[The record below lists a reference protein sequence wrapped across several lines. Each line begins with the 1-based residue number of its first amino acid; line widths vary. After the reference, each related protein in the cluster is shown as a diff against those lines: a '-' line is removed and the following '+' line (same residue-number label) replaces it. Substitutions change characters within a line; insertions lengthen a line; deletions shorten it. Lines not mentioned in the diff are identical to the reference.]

1 MDSQQQKRIE
11 IFNEYIFNC
20 ASDLALKSELASL
33 HLKDAVKIGLDCAE
47 TWWAQKSGAQ
57 DLLGKVK
64 RRDVHEA
71 IKRRDKAWQDLQV
84 SAEEREIKAK
94 ETVNLVDLYFKL
106 FMHKRSRPLATSY
119 LLDYIL
125 YGVRLR
131 LMRIEISVISR
142 RELERIL
149 TSLRL
154 LLEDEKVVLN
164 PSRSETE
171 VTRTRYYRL
180 RKYLGKVDPFSDEF
194 SKSPDLPCPVYVSEE
209 VFAPLKELLD
219 NFGHGKLRSP

>member
-1 MDSQQQKRIE
+1 MDSQQEKKIE
-11 IFNEYIFNC
+11 IFNQYVLKC
-20 ASDLALKSELASL
+20 ANDLALKSEPASL
-33 HLKDAVKIGLDCAE
+33 RLKEAVKIGLDCAE
-47 TWWAQKSGAQ
+47 MWWAQKSGAQ
-57 DLLGKVK
+57 SLLGKVK
-64 RRDVHEA
+64 RRDVQEA

-84 SAEEREIKAK
+84 SHEEREIKDK
-94 ETVNLVDLYFKL
+94 EAVNLLDLYFKL

-131 LMRIEISVISR
+131 LMRIEVSVISR

-154 LLEDEKVVLN
+154 LLEDEKVVLS

-180 RKYLGKVDPFSDEF
+180 RKYLGKTDPFSDEF
-194 SKSPDLPCPVYVSEE
+194 GDDSDLPCPVYVSEE
-209 VFAPLKELLD
+209 VFAPLKELLQE
-219 NFGHGKLRSP
+219 FGNGNTRNT